1 MSVDTEITGSP
12 GGIEGAATWLRGS
25 LEPKL
30 TAAAD
35 AANGARRDGETRWS
49 SVAGEEFVDTARRI
63 RDSSDDLAGA
73 AKKMAGDLDDFAGK
87 LRRSQDQM
95 GDVRSTA
102 RGAGLTVSGFTVQ
115 HPGDG
120 PARPP
125 DLFEGTPQE
134 VAAHDQRVAAY
145 NAHQDL
151 LQAYYDA
158 EAEAARIDRYYAAA
172 CRELQEEY
180 LPGTH
185 ASWIVTLSDIVGDS
199 AAAVIGATIAVRQSR
214 LLQSAADLVD
224 EASRAVDDLQAHPER
239 YMKRKWFFF
248 QTLDEARLE
257 ADRLA
262 IQGKLDRAE
271 ELLRQSQEVADS
283 RALRYLGR
291 AGKVLGPL
299 GIGLGVVNDWQEG
312 ETGPQIV
319 VSQGVS
325 AGLGAAAGYGVG
337 LGASVG
343 TAALIG
349 ATAGSVV
356 PGVGTAV
363 GAVVGTV
370 VGAGIAIFADGA
382 IDSLFENG
390 PDVGAAWDEGVEAL
404 TDTGEA
410 IADGVSSVGET
421 IGGWFS

>member
-1 MSVDTEITGSP
+1 MSVETEIVGSP
-12 GGIEGAATWLRGS
+12 GSIEGAATWLRGS

-35 AANGARRDGETRWS
+35 ATNASRRNAEMSWRST
-49 SVAGEEFVDTARRI
+49 AGEEFVDLARRA
-63 RDSSDDLAGA
+63 RDKVDELAAA
-73 AKKMAGDLDDFAGK
+73 AKKMADDLDDFAVK

-102 RGAGLTVSGFTVQ
+102 RGSGLTVAGYSVL

-125 DLFEGTPQE
+125 AWFEGTPEE
-134 VAAHDQRVAAY
+134 VEEHDRRVAAY
-145 NAHQDL
+145 NAHQEL

-158 EAEAARIDRYYAAA
+158 ESEAARIDRYYATA
-172 CRELQEEY
+172 CRELQNDY

-185 ASWIVTLSDIVGDS
+185 AAWIVTLGDIVGET
-199 AAAVIGATIAVRQSR
+199 AAAAIGTTIAVNRSR
-214 LLQSAADLVD
+214 LLASAQDLVD
-224 EASRAVDDLQAHPER
+224 EATRAIDDLQAHPER
-239 YMKRKWFFF
+239 YLKRKWFFF
-248 QTLDEARLE
+248 HTLDEARLE

-262 IQGKLDRAE
+262 IQGKLDEARD
-271 ELLRQSQEVADS
+271 LLRRTDELADS
-283 RALRYLGR
+283 RSLRYLGR

-299 GIGLGVVNDWQEG
+299 GVGLGVYNDWQEG
-312 ETGPQIV
+312 ETTTQIA

-325 AGLGAAAGYGVG
+325 AGVGAAAGF
-337 LGASVG
+337 GASVG

-390 PDVGAAWDEGVEAL
+390 PDVGKAWDEGVDAL
-404 TDTGEA
+404 SDTGEA
-410 IADGVSSVGET
+410 IADGVSSVGDT
-421 IGGWFS
+421 IGGWFD

>member
-1 MSVDTEITGSP
+1 VSIDTEITGSP
-12 GGIEGAATWLRGS
+12 GSIEGAATWLRGS
-25 LEPKL
+25 LEPEL

-35 AANGARRDGETRWS
+35 AANSSRRGAETGWS
-49 SVAGEEFVDTARRI
+49 SVAGDEFAGTARRI
-63 RDSSDDLAGA
+63 RDTSDDLAAA
-73 AKKMAGDLDDFAGK
+73 AKTMAGDLDDFAGK
-87 LRRSQDQM
+87 LRRAQDQM
-95 GDVRSTA
+95 ADVRSTA
-102 RGAGLTVSGFTVQ
+102 RGAGLTVYGFVVQ
-115 HPGDG
+115 HPGEG

-125 DLFEGTPQE
+125 DLFEGTPEE
-134 VAAHDQRVAAY
+134 VEAHNRRVATY
-145 NAHQDL
+145 DAHQDL

-158 EAEAARIDRYYAAA
+158 ESEAARIDRYYATA
-172 CRELQEEY
+172 CRDLQNDY

-185 ASWIVTLSDIVGDS
+185 AAWIVTLGDIVGES
-199 AAAVIGATIAVRQSR
+199 AAGVIGATISLERSR
-214 LLQSAADLVD
+214 LLHSAQDLVD
-224 EASRAVDDLQAHPER
+224 EATRAVEDLQAHPER

-248 QTLDEARLE
+248 QTLDGARLE

-262 IQGKLDRAE
+262 IQGRLDEAE
-271 ELLRQSQEVADS
+271 DLLRNADELADS

-299 GIGLGVVNDWQEG
+299 GIGLGVYNDWQEG
-312 ETGPQIV
+312 ETTTQIA

-325 AGLGAAAGYGVG
+325 AGVGAAAGF
-337 LGASVG
+337 GATVG

-356 PGVGTAV
+356 PGLGTAA

-370 VGAGIAIFADGA
+370 IGAGVAIFADGA

-390 PDVGAAWDEGVEAL
+390 PDVGQAWDEGVEAL
-404 TDTGEA
+404 QDTGDA
-410 IADGVSSVGET
+410 IVDGVSSVGET

>member
-1 MSVDTEITGSP
+1 MSIETEIKGSP
-12 GGIEGAATWLRGS
+12 SSVEGAATWLRGS

-35 AANGARRDGETRWS
+35 AANSSRRTAEMSWD
-49 SVAGEEFVDTARRI
+49 SVAGEEFVDMAKRAR
-63 RDSSDDLAGA
+63 DKVDDLASA
-73 AKKMAGDLDDFAGK
+73 AKKMAGDLDDFAEK
-87 LRRSQDQM
+87 LKRAQEQM
-95 GDVRSTA
+95 GDVRTTA
-102 RGAGLTVSGFTVQ
+102 RGAGLTVSGFVVE
-115 HPGDG
+115 HPGAG

-125 DLFEGTPQE
+125 SYFEGTPEE
-134 VAAHDQRVAAY
+134 VADHNQRVTAY

-151 LQAYYDA
+151 LRAYNDA
-158 EAEAARIDRYYAAA
+158 ETEAARIDRYYATA
-172 CRELQEEY
+172 CRELQNAY

-185 ASWIVTLSDIVGDS
+185 AAWILTLGDIVGES
-199 AAAVIGATIAVRQSR
+199 AAAAIGVNLALNKSR
-214 LLQSAADLVD
+214 LLDSAQDLVE
-224 EASRAVDDLQAHPER
+224 EATRAIEDLQAHPER

-262 IQGKLDRAE
+262 IQGKLDEAQDI
-271 ELLRQSQEVADS
+271 LRQADELADS

-291 AGKVLGPL
+291 AGKILGPL
-299 GIGLGVVNDWQEG
+299 GIGLGVFNDWQEG
-312 ETGPQIV
+312 ETTTQIA

-325 AGLGAAAGYGVG
+325 AGVGAAAGF
-337 LGASVG
+337 GASVG

-349 ATAGSVV
+349 AAAGSVV

-382 IDSLFENG
+382 IDSFFENG
-390 PDVGAAWDEGVEAL
+390 PDVGKAWDEGVDAL
-404 TDTGEA
+404 ADTGEA

>member
-1 MSVDTEITGSP
+1 MSIETEIK
-12 GGIEGAATWLRGS
+12 GAPSSVEAIASWLRGS

-35 AANGARRDGETRWS
+35 AANSSRRTAEMSWD
-49 SVAGEEFVDTARRI
+49 SVAGEEFVDMARRA
-63 RDSSDDLAGA
+63 RDKVDDLASA
-73 AKKMAGDLDDFAGK
+73 AKKMAGDLDDFAEK
-87 LRRSQDQM
+87 LKRAQEQM
-95 GDVRSTA
+95 GDVRTTA
-102 RGAGLTVSGFTVQ
+102 RGEGLTVAGYVVQ
-115 HPGDG
+115 HPGAG
-120 PARPP
+120 PMRPP
-125 DLFEGTPQE
+125 DHFEGTPQE
-134 VAAHDQRVAAY
+134 VEDHNGRVTAY

-151 LQAYYDA
+151 LRAYNDA
-158 EAEAARIDRYYAAA
+158 ASEAARIDRYYATA
-172 CRELQEEY
+172 CRELQNAY

-185 ASWIVTLSDIVGDS
+185 AAWILNVGDIVGES
-199 AAAVIGATIAVRQSR
+199 AAAAIGVNIALRRSP
-214 LLQSAADLVD
+214 LLTSAQDLVE
-224 EASRAVDDLQAHPER
+224 EATRAIDDLQAHPER

-262 IQGKLDRAE
+262 IQGRLDEAE
-271 ELLRQSQEVADS
+271 DLLRQADELADS
-283 RALRYLGR
+283 RTLRYLGR
-291 AGKVLGPL
+291 AGKILGPL
-299 GIGLGVVNDWQEG
+299 GIGLGVFNDWQEG
-312 ETGPQIV
+312 ETETQIA

-325 AGLGAAAGYGVG
+325 AGVGAAAGF
-337 LGASVG
+337 GASVG

-382 IDSLFENG
+382 IDSFFENG
-390 PDVGAAWDEGVEAL
+390 PDVGKAWDEGVDAL
-404 TDTGEA
+404 ADTGEA

>member
-1 MSVDTEITGSP
+1 MSIETEILGSP

-35 AANGARRDGETRWS
+35 AANGSRRDAEAGWD
-49 SVAGEEFVDTARRI
+49 SVAGEEFADIARRI
-63 RDSSDDLAGA
+63 RDKSDDLAA
-73 AKKMAGDLDDFAGK
+73 ATKKMAGDLDDFAEK
-87 LRRSQDQM
+87 LRRAQDQM

-102 RGAGLTVSGFTVQ
+102 RGKGLTVAGFVVE
-115 HPGDG
+115 HPGAG

-125 DLFEGTPQE
+125 VGFEGTPEE
-134 VAAHDQRVAAY
+134 VAEHNTRVEAY
-145 NAHQDL
+145 NAHQEL

-158 EAEAARIDRYYAAA
+158 ETEAARIDRYYAAA
-172 CRELQEEY
+172 CRELQDDY

-185 ASWIVTLSDIVGDS
+185 AAWILTLGDIVGD
-199 AAAVIGATIAVRQSR
+199 AAAGVIGVSISLNQSK
-214 LLQSAADLVD
+214 LLTSAEDLVD
-224 EASRAVDDLQAHPER
+224 EATRAIDDLQAHPER

-262 IQGKLDRAE
+262 IQGKLDEAE
-271 ELLRQSQEVADS
+271 DLLRQSGELADS
-283 RALRYLGR
+283 RTLRYLGR
-291 AGKVLGPL
+291 AGKILGPL
-299 GIGLGVVNDWQEG
+299 GLGLGAYNDWQEG
-312 ETGPQIV
+312 ETTEQII

-325 AGLGAAAGYGVG
+325 AGLGAAAGF
-337 LGASVG
+337 GASVG

-382 IDSLFENG
+382 IDSFFENG
-390 PDVGAAWDEGVEAL
+390 PDVGKAWDEGVDAL
-404 TDTGEA
+404 EDTGEA
-410 IADGVSSVGET
+410 IADGVSSVGDT

>member
-1 MSVDTEITGSP
+1 MSVDTEIQGSP
-12 GGIEGAATWLRGS
+12 AAIEGAAHWLRSS
-25 LEPKL
+25 LAAEL
-30 TAAAD
+30 TDAAD
-35 AANGARRDGETRWS
+35 RANDARRSADGSWNSE
-49 SVAGEEFVDTARRI
+49 AGDEFVGVMARARGKI
-63 RDSSDDLAGA
+63 DDLEGA
-73 AKKMAGDLDDFAGK
+73 VRTMADDLDKFAGK
-87 LRRSQDQM
+87 LRRAQEQM
-95 GDVRSTA
+95 GDVRTEA
-102 RGAGLTVSGFTVQ
+102 RGADLTVNGFVVED
-115 HPGDG
+115 PGAG
-120 PARPP
+120 PVRPP
-125 DLFEGTPQE
+125 DGFEGTPAE
-134 VAAHDQRVAAY
+134 VDAHNGRVAAY
-145 NAHQDL
+145 DAHQDKIR
-151 LQAYYDA
+151 AYNTASA
-158 EAEAARIDRYYAAA
+158 EAYRIDRYYATA
-172 CRELQEEY
+172 CRDLQDQY
-180 LPGTH
+180 TPGQH
-185 ASWIVTLSDIVGDS
+185 AAWLLTVGDILGDV
-199 AAAVIGATIAVRQSR
+199 AAGAIGVDIASKKSNLHGRAQG
-214 LLQSAADLVD
+214 LLD
-224 EASRAVDDLQAHPER
+224 EATRMIDDLQAHPER
-239 YMKRKWFFF
+239 YLKRKWFFF

-291 AGKVLGPL
+291 AGKILGPL

-312 ETGPQIV
+312 ETGPQIA

-382 IDSLFENG
+382 IDSFFENG

>member
-1 MSVDTEITGSP
+1 MSVETEIVGSP
-12 GGIEGAATWLRGS
+12 SSIRGAATWLRGS

-35 AANGARRDGETRWS
+35 AANGARRTAEMSWE
-49 SVAGEEFVDTARRI
+49 SVAGEEFTDIARRM

-73 AKKMAGDLDDFAGK
+73 AKKMAEDLDDFAEK
-87 LRRSQDQM
+87 LSRAQEQM

-102 RGAGLTVSGFTVQ
+102 RGKGLTVVGFVVQ
-115 HPGDG
+115 DPGAG
-120 PARPP
+120 PDRPP
-125 DLFEGTPQE
+125 MTFEGTPEE
-134 VAAHDQRVAAY
+134 VEAYEGRVAAY
-145 NAHQDL
+145 NAHQEL
-151 LQAYYDA
+151 LWAYQDA
-158 EAEAARIDRYYAAA
+158 ETEAARIDRYYATA
-172 CRELQEEY
+172 CRDLQNEY

-185 ASWIVTLSDIVGDS
+185 AAWILTLGDIVGDG
-199 AAAVIGATIAVRQSR
+199 AAGAIGASIGARQSR
-214 LLQSAADLVD
+214 LAASAQDLVT
-224 EASRAVDDLQAHPER
+224 EATRAIDDLQAHPER

-262 IQGKLDRAE
+262 IQGRLDEAQD
-271 ELLRQSQEVADS
+271 LLRQADELADS

-299 GIGLGVVNDWQEG
+299 GFGLGVYNDWQEG
-312 ETGPQIV
+312 ETTTQIA

-325 AGLGAAAGYGVG
+325 TGLGVAAGV
-337 LGASVG
+337 GASALTG
-343 TAALIG
+343 AAMG
-349 ATAGSVV
+349 AAFGSVV
-356 PGVGTAV
+356 PVAGTAV

-370 VGAGIAIFADGA
+370 IGAGVAIFADGA

-390 PDVGAAWDEGVEAL
+390 PDVGEAWDEGVDAL
-404 TDTGEA
+404 ADTGDA
-410 IADGVSSVGET
+410 IVDGLSSAGET

>member
-1 MSVDTEITGSP
+1 VSVETEIQGSP
-12 GGIEGAATWLRGS
+12 SGIEGAATWLRSS
-25 LEPKL
+25 LEPKV

-35 AANGARRDGETRWS
+35 AANDSRRSAEMSWS
-49 SVAGEEFVDTARRI
+49 STAGDEFVDMVRQARDKI
-63 RDSSDDLAGA
+63 DGLASA
-73 AKKMAGDLDDFAGK
+73 TTTMAGDLDDFAGK
-87 LRRSQDQM
+87 LRRSQEQM

-102 RGAGLTVSGFTVQ
+102 RDAGLTVVGYVVQ

-120 PARPP
+120 PTRPP
-125 DLFEGTPQE
+125 MTFEGTPEE
-134 VAAHDQRVAAY
+134 VADYEDRVAAY
-145 NAHQDL
+145 NAHQEL
-151 LQAYYDA
+151 LSAYRAA
-158 EAEAARIDRYYAAA
+158 ETEAARIDRYYATA
-172 CRELQEEY
+172 CRDLQSAY
-180 LPGTH
+180 QPGTH
-185 ASWIVTLSDIVGDS
+185 AAWILTLSDIVGDT
-199 AAAVIGATIAVRQSR
+199 AAAAIGVNIAINQSR
-214 LLQSAADLVD
+214 LTQSAQDLID
-224 EASRAVDDLQAHPER
+224 EATRAIDDLQANPDR
-239 YMKRKWFFF
+239 YMRRRWFFF

-262 IQGKLDRAE
+262 IQGRLDEAEDLLARAD
-271 ELLRQSQEVADS
+271 ELADS

-299 GIGLGVVNDWQEG
+299 GLGLGVYNDWQEG
-312 ETGPQIV
+312 ETTEQII

-325 AGLGAAAGYGVG
+325 AGLGAAAGF
-337 LGASVG
+337 GASVG

-349 ATAGSVV
+349 AAAGSVV

-390 PDVGAAWDEGVEAL
+390 PDVGKAWDEGVDAL
-404 TDTGEA
+404 ADTGEA
-410 IADGVSSVGET
+410 IADGVSSIGNT

>member
-1 MSVDTEITGSP
+1 MSVETEITGSP
-12 GGIEGAATWLRGS
+12 SSVRGAATWLRSS
-25 LEPKL
+25 LEPEL
-30 TAAAD
+30 TDAGD
-35 AANGARRDGETRWS
+35 AANSARREAEMGWD
-49 SVAGEEFVDTARRI
+49 SVAGEELAGVVRRI

-73 AKKMAGDLDDFAGK
+73 ARKMAEDLDDFAGK
-87 LRRSQDQM
+87 LQRSQEQM
-95 GDVRSTA
+95 GDVRTEA
-102 RGAGLTVSGFTVQ
+102 RGAGLTVVGFVVQ

-125 DLFEGTPQE
+125 SYFEGTPEE
-134 VAAHDQRVAAY
+134 VEEHDRRVAAY

-151 LQAYYDA
+151 LRAYHDA
-158 EAEAARIDRYYAAA
+158 ESEAARIDRYYAAA
-172 CRELQEEY
+172 CRGLQDDY

-185 ASWIVTLSDIVGDS
+185 AAWIRTLADIVGDS
-199 AAAVIGATIAVRQSR
+199 AAGVIGATIAVERSR
-214 LLQSAADLVD
+214 LLQSAEDLVD
-224 EASRAVDDLQAHPER
+224 EATRAIEDLQANPDR

-262 IQGKLDRAE
+262 IQGKLDEAE
-271 ELLRQSQEVADS
+271 DLLRQAQEVADS

-291 AGKVLGPL
+291 AGKILGPL
-299 GIGLGVVNDWQEG
+299 GIGLGVYNDWQEG
-312 ETGPQIV
+312 ETTEQIV

-325 AGLGAAAGYGVG
+325 AGVGAAAGF
-337 LGASVG
+337 GASVG

-390 PDVGAAWDEGVEAL
+390 PDVGEAWDAGVDAL
-404 TDTGEA
+404 QDTGEA
-410 IADGVSSVGET
+410 IADGVSSVGDT

>member
-1 MSVDTEITGSP
+1 MSIETEITGSP
-12 GGIEGAATWLRGS
+12 GGIEGAATWLRSS

-30 TAAAD
+30 TGAAD
-35 AANGARRDGETRWS
+35 AANGARRAAEMGWS
-49 SVAGEEFVDTARRI
+49 SVAGEEFADTAGRI
-63 RDSSDDLAGA
+63 RDKSDDLAGA
-73 AKKMAGDLDDFAGK
+73 AKKMAGDLDDFAEK

-102 RGAGLTVSGFTVQ
+102 RSKGLTVTGFTVQ

-120 PARPP
+120 PSRPP
-125 DLFEGTPQE
+125 SSFEGTPEE
-134 VAAHDQRVAAY
+134 VEDHNRRVSAY
-145 NAHQDL
+145 DAHQDL

-158 EAEAARIDRYYAAA
+158 ETEAARIDRYYATA
-172 CRELQEEY
+172 CRELQNDY

-185 ASWIVTLSDIVGDS
+185 AAWILTLGDIVGEG
-199 AAAVIGATIAVRQSR
+199 AAGIIGATISLERSR
-214 LLQSAADLVD
+214 LLQSATDLVD
-224 EASRAVDDLQAHPER
+224 EATRAIDDLQAHPER

-262 IQGKLDRAE
+262 IQGKLDEAE
-271 ELLRQSQEVADS
+271 DLLRQADEVADS

-299 GIGLGVVNDWQEG
+299 GLGLGVYNDWQEG
-312 ETGPQIV
+312 ETTEQIA

-325 AGLGAAAGYGVG
+325 AGLGAAAGF
-337 LGASVG
+337 GASVG

-356 PGVGTAV
+356 PGVGTVV

-390 PDVGAAWDEGVEAL
+390 PDVGKAWDEGVDAL
-404 TDTGEA
+404 EDTGEA
-410 IADGVSSVGET
+410 IVDGVSSVGET
-421 IGGWFS
+421 VGGWFS

>member
-1 MSVDTEITGSP
+1 VSVETEITGSP
-12 GGIEGAATWLRGS
+12 GSIEGAATWLRGS
-25 LEPKL
+25 LAPKL

-35 AANGARRDGETRWS
+35 AANSSRRGAETGWS
-49 SVAGEEFVDTARRI
+49 SVAGEELAGTARRI
-63 RDSSDDLAGA
+63 RDTSDDLAA
-73 AKKMAGDLDDFAGK
+73 ATKTMAGDLDDFAEK

-95 GDVRSTA
+95 ADVRSTA
-102 RGAGLTVSGFTVQ
+102 RGAGLTVSGFVVQ
-115 HPGDG
+115 HPGAG

-125 DLFEGTPQE
+125 DLVEGTPEE
-134 VAAHDQRVAAY
+134 VEAHDRRVAAY

-158 EAEAARIDRYYAAA
+158 ETEAARIDRYYATA
-172 CRELQEEY
+172 CRDLQNDY

-185 ASWIVTLSDIVGDS
+185 AAWIVTLGDIVGES
-199 AAAVIGATIAVRQSR
+199 AAGVIGATISLERSR
-214 LLQSAADLVD
+214 LLQSAQDLVD
-224 EASRAVDDLQAHPER
+224 EAARAVDDLQAHPER

-248 QTLDEARLE
+248 QTLDETRLE

-262 IQGKLDRAE
+262 IQGKLDEARD
-271 ELLRQSQEVADS
+271 LLRNVDELADS

-291 AGKVLGPL
+291 GGKILGPL
-299 GIGLGVVNDWQEG
+299 GLGLGVYNDWQEG
-312 ETGPQIV
+312 ETHTQIA

-325 AGLGAAAGYGVG
+325 AGVGAAAGF
-337 LGASVG
+337 GATVG

-356 PGVGTAV
+356 PGLGTAA

-370 VGAGIAIFADGA
+370 VGAGVAIFADGA

-390 PDVGAAWDEGVEAL
+390 PDVGQAWDEGVEAL
-404 TDTGEA
+404 QDTGDA
-410 IADGVSSVGET
+410 IVDGVSSVGET

>member
-1 MSVDTEITGSP
+1 MSIETEIKGSP
-12 GGIEGAATWLRGS
+12 GSVEGAATWLRSS
-25 LEPKL
+25 LEPQL

-35 AANGARRDGETRWS
+35 AANDSRRNAEMSWS
-49 SVAGEEFVDTARRI
+49 STAGEEFVDMARRA
-63 RDSSDDLAGA
+63 RDKVDELAAA
-73 AKKMAGDLDDFAGK
+73 AKKMAGDLDDFAEK

-102 RGAGLTVSGFTVQ
+102 RGKGLTVAGFVVE
-115 HPGDG
+115 HPGAG
-120 PARPP
+120 PSRPP
-125 DLFEGTPQE
+125 AYVEGTPEE
-134 VAAHDQRVAAY
+134 VEDHDRRVAAY
-145 NAHQDL
+145 NAHQEL

-158 EAEAARIDRYYAAA
+158 ESEAARIDRYYATA
-172 CRELQEEY
+172 CRELQNDY

-185 ASWIVTLSDIVGDS
+185 AAWILTLGDIVGET
-199 AAAVIGATIAVRQSR
+199 AAAAIGATVALNRSR
-214 LLQSAADLVD
+214 LLASAQDLVED
-224 EASRAVDDLQAHPER
+224 ATRAIEDLQAHPER

-262 IQGKLDRAE
+262 IQGKLDEAQD
-271 ELLRQSQEVADS
+271 LLRQADELADS

-299 GIGLGVVNDWQEG
+299 GIGLGVYNDWQEG
-312 ETGPQIV
+312 ETTTQIA

-325 AGLGAAAGYGVG
+325 AGVGAAAGF
-337 LGASVG
+337 GASVG
-343 TAALIG
+343 TAALVG
-349 ATAGSVV
+349 AAAGSVV

-390 PDVGAAWDEGVEAL
+390 PDVGEAWDEGVEAL
-404 TDTGEA
+404 TDTGDA
-410 IADGVSSVGET
+410 IADGVSSVGDT
-421 IGGWFS
+421 IGGWFD

>member
-1 MSVDTEITGSP
+1 MSIHTEIIGSP
-12 GGIEGAATWLRGS
+12 GGIEGAATWLRDS

-35 AANGARRDGETRWS
+35 AGNGSRRQAETGWS
-49 SVAGEEFVDTARRI
+49 SVAGEEFADTARRI
-63 RDSSDDLAGA
+63 RDTSDDLAGA

-87 LRRSQDQM
+87 LRRSQNQM

-102 RGAGLTVSGFTVQ
+102 RGKGLTVAGFVVQ
-115 HPGDG
+115 DPGPG

-125 DLFEGTPQE
+125 STFEGTPEQ
-134 VAAHDQRVAAY
+134 VADHDRRVTTY

-151 LQAYYDA
+151 LDAYHDA
-158 EAEAARIDRYYAAA
+158 ETEAARIDRFYATA
-172 CRELQEEY
+172 CRELQDDY

-185 ASWIVTLSDIVGDS
+185 AAWIVTLGDIVGDS
-199 AAAVIGATIAVRQSR
+199 AAGIIGATISLERSR
-214 LLQSAADLVD
+214 LLQSASELVD

-239 YMKRKWFFF
+239 YLKRKWFFF

-262 IQGKLDRAE
+262 IHGKLVEAE
-271 ELLRQSQEVADS
+271 DLLRHADELADS

-291 AGKVLGPL
+291 AGKILGPL
-299 GIGLGVVNDWQEG
+299 GFGLGVYNDWQEG
-312 ETGPQIV
+312 ETTEQIV

-325 AGLGAAAGYGVG
+325 TAVGAAAGF
-337 LGASVG
+337 GASVG

-349 ATAGSVV
+349 AAAGSVV

-390 PDVGAAWDEGVEAL
+390 PDVGKAWDEGVDAL
-404 TDTGEA
+404 ADTGEA

>member
-1 MSVDTEITGSP
+1 VSVDTEITGSP
-12 GGIEGAATWLRGS
+12 SAIEGAATWLRGS

-35 AANGARRDGETRWS
+35 AANGARRDAETGWS

-125 DLFEGTPQE
+125 DMFEGTPEE
-134 VAAHDQRVAAY
+134 VESHNQRVAAY

-158 EAEAARIDRYYAAA
+158 ETEAARIDRYYAAA

-224 EASRAVDDLQAHPER
+224 EASRAIDDLQAHPER

-262 IQGKLDRAE
+262 IQGKLDDAQD
-271 ELLRQSQEVADS
+271 LLRQSQEVADS

-291 AGKVLGPL
+291 TGKILGPL
-299 GIGLGVVNDWQEG
+299 GIGLGVFNDWQEG
-312 ETGPQIV
+312 ETNTQIA

-325 AGLGAAAGYGVG
+325 AGLGAAAGYGAG
-337 LGASVG
+337 LAASVG

-390 PDVGAAWDEGVEAL
+390 PDVGAAWDEGVDAL
-404 TDTGEA
+404 ADTGEA

>member
-1 MSVDTEITGSP
+1 MSIETEIQGSP
-12 GGIEGAATWLRGS
+12 SSIEGAATWLRGS
-25 LEPKL
+25 LEPEL

-35 AANGARRDGETRWS
+35 AANGARRDAEMGWS
-49 SVAGEEFVDTARRI
+49 SVAGDEFVGIASRI
-63 RDSSDDLAGA
+63 RNSSDDLAAA

-87 LRRSQDQM
+87 LKRSQDQM
-95 GDVRSTA
+95 ADVRSTA
-102 RGAGLTVSGFTVQ
+102 RSAGLGVAGFVVQ

-125 DLFEGTPQE
+125 DDFEGTTEE
-134 VAAHDQRVAAY
+134 VDAHNRRVAAY

-151 LQAYYDA
+151 LTAYHDA
-158 EAEAARIDRYYAAA
+158 ETEAARIDRYYATA

-185 ASWIVTLSDIVGDS
+185 AAWILTLTDIVGAS
-199 AAAVIGATIAVRQSR
+199 AAGVIGATIALERSK
-214 LLQSAADLVD
+214 LLQSAQDLVD
-224 EASRAVDDLQAHPER
+224 EATRAINDLQAHPER
-239 YMKRKWFFF
+239 YMKRRWFFF

-262 IQGKLDRAE
+262 IQGKLDEAE
-271 ELLRQSQEVADS
+271 DLLRRADDVADS

-291 AGKVLGPL
+291 AGKILGPL
-299 GIGLGVVNDWQEG
+299 GLGLGVFNDWQEG
-312 ETGPQIV
+312 ETNTQIA

-325 AGLGAAAGYGVG
+325 AGLGAAAGF
-337 LGASVG
+337 GASVG

-349 ATAGSVV
+349 AAAGSVV

-370 VGAGIAIFADGA
+370 IGAGVAIFADGA

-390 PDVGAAWDEGVEAL
+390 PDVGQAWDEGVDAL
-404 TDTGEA
+404 ADTGEA
-410 IADGVSSVGET
+410 IADGVSSVGDT

>member
-1 MSVDTEITGSP
+1 MSIETEIKGSP
-12 GGIEGAATWLRGS
+12 SGVEGAATWLRSS

-35 AANGARRDGETRWS
+35 AANSSRRTAEMSWD
-49 SVAGEEFVDTARRI
+49 SVAGEEFVDMAKRAR
-63 RDSSDDLAGA
+63 DKVDDLAGA
-73 AKKMAGDLDDFAGK
+73 AKKMADDLDDFAEK
-87 LRRSQDQM
+87 LKRSQEQM
-95 GDVRSTA
+95 GDVRTKA
-102 RGAGLTVSGFTVQ
+102 RGDGLTVSGFVVED
-115 HPGDG
+115 PGAG

-125 DLFEGTPQE
+125 SYFEGTPEE
-134 VAAHDQRVAAY
+134 VEDHNRRVAAY

-151 LQAYYDA
+151 VRAYN
-158 EAEAARIDRYYAAA
+158 EADTEAARIDRYYATA
-172 CRELQEEY
+172 CRELQNAY

-185 ASWIVTLSDIVGDS
+185 AAWILTLGDIVGDT
-199 AAAVIGATIAVRQSR
+199 AAAAIGVNIALNRSR
-214 LLQSAADLVD
+214 LLDSAQDLVE
-224 EASRAVDDLQAHPER
+224 EATRAIEDLQAHPER

-262 IQGKLDRAE
+262 IQGKLDEAQDI
-271 ELLRQSQEVADS
+271 LRQADELADS

-299 GIGLGVVNDWQEG
+299 GIGLGVYNDWQEG
-312 ETGPQIV
+312 ETTTQIA

-325 AGLGAAAGYGVG
+325 AGLGAAAGF
-337 LGASVG
+337 GASVG

-349 ATAGSVV
+349 AAAGSVV

-370 VGAGIAIFADGA
+370 IGAGVAIFADGA

-390 PDVGAAWDEGVEAL
+390 PDVGKAWDEGVDAL
-404 TDTGEA
+404 ADTGEA

>member
-1 MSVDTEITGSP
+1 MSVETEIKGSP
-12 GGIEGAATWLRGS
+12 SSIRTAATWLRGT
-25 LEPKL
+25 LEPAL
-30 TAAAD
+30 TDAGD
-35 AANGARRDGETRWS
+35 AANSARREAEMGWD
-49 SVAGEEFVDTARRI
+49 SVAGEEFTGIARRI
-63 RDSSDDLAGA
+63 RDKADDLAGA
-73 AKKMAGDLDDFAGK
+73 AKKMADDLDDFAEK
-87 LRRSQDQM
+87 LSRAQEQM
-95 GDVRSTA
+95 ADVRSEA
-102 RGAGLTVSGFTVQ
+102 RGAGLTVAGFVVE

-125 DLFEGTPQE
+125 SSFEGTPDE
-134 VAAHDQRVAAY
+134 VEDHNRRVAAY

-151 LQAYYDA
+151 LRAYHDA
-158 EAEAARIDRYYAAA
+158 ESEAARIDRYYATA
-172 CRELQEEY
+172 CRELQNDY

-185 ASWIVTLSDIVGDS
+185 AAWIMTLSDIVGES
-199 AAAVIGATIAVRQSR
+199 AAGVIGATIAVERSR
-214 LLQSAADLVD
+214 LLQSADDLVE
-224 EASRAVDDLQAHPER
+224 EASRAIEDLQANPDR

-262 IQGKLDRAE
+262 IQGKLDEAE
-271 ELLRQSQEVADS
+271 DLLRQAQEVADS

-291 AGKVLGPL
+291 AGKILGPL
-299 GIGLGVVNDWQEG
+299 GIGLGVFNDWQEG
-312 ETGPQIV
+312 ETTEQIV

-325 AGLGAAAGYGVG
+325 AGVGAAAGF
-337 LGASVG
+337 GASVG

-356 PGVGTAV
+356 PGVGTAA

-370 VGAGIAIFADGA
+370 IGAGVAIFADGA

-390 PDVGAAWDEGVEAL
+390 PDVGKAWDEGVDAL
-404 TDTGEA
+404 EDTGEA
-410 IADGVSSVGET
+410 IVDGVSSVGET

>member
-1 MSVDTEITGSP
+1 MSIETEIKGSP
-12 GGIEGAATWLRGS
+12 GSVEGAATWLRSS
-25 LEPKL
+25 LEPQL

-35 AANGARRDGETRWS
+35 AANSSRRSAETGWS
-49 SVAGEEFVDTARRI
+49 AVAGEEFVGTARRI
-63 RDSSDDLAGA
+63 RDTSDDLAA
-73 AKKMAGDLDDFAGK
+73 ATKTMAADLDDFAGK

-95 GDVRSTA
+95 ADVRSTA
-102 RGAGLTVSGFTVQ
+102 RAAGLTVSGFVVQ

-125 DLFEGTPQE
+125 DLFEGTPEE
-134 VAAHDQRVAAY
+134 VEAHNRRVTAY

-158 EAEAARIDRYYAAA
+158 ETEAARLDRYYATA
-172 CRELQEEY
+172 CRDLQNDY

-185 ASWIVTLSDIVGDS
+185 AAWIVTLGDIVGES
-199 AAAVIGATIAVRQSR
+199 AAGVIGATISLERSR
-214 LLQSAADLVD
+214 LLRSAEDLVD
-224 EASRAVDDLQAHPER
+224 EATRAVDDLQAHPER

-248 QTLDEARLE
+248 QTLDETRLE

-262 IQGKLDRAE
+262 IQGKLDEAQD
-271 ELLRQSQEVADS
+271 LLRNVDELADS

-299 GIGLGVVNDWQEG
+299 GIGLGVYNDWQEG
-312 ETGPQIV
+312 ETTTQIA

-325 AGLGAAAGYGVG
+325 AGVGAAAGF
-337 LGASVG
+337 GATVG

-356 PGVGTAV
+356 PGLGTAA

-370 VGAGIAIFADGA
+370 IGAGVAIFADGA

-390 PDVGAAWDEGVEAL
+390 PDVGKAWDEGVDAL
-404 TDTGEA
+404 QDTGDA
-410 IADGVSSVGET
+410 IVDGVSSVGET